1 MSCFRN
7 TARPL
12 VTTGANIT
20 LHISRNKMN
29 NYQCKLSGLTR
40 FPKRKGK
47 FCMRHHICHAVCLI
61 GVSDFRVRMTLG
73 LFFCVWIPIVVAGYS
88 FIQLFQAQQFFF
100 KNVVLRK
107 SLTSKGPTPS
117 STSCIISTPTFSVKL
132 NYYSKAFKHKSS
144 FIPVMVTS
152 FNTTCC
158 WSLCLSRFSRS
169 SSLNVLCEVVLL
181 TRQIW
186 QNLFA
191 AKLSADPHSAWQDR
205 LSAVKRQTVPCTVSV
220 FVLLS

>member
-1 MSCFRN
+1 MQTFRIDKVPQEKRQVLYE
-7 TARPL
+7 TPHLPCRL
-12 VTTGANIT
+12 FDWC
-20 LHISRNKMN
+20 L
-29 NYQCKLSGLTR
+29 R
-40 FPKRKGK
+40 FQGK
-47 FCMRHHICHAVCLI
+47 DDTWFV
-61 GVSDFRVRMTLG
+61 
-73 LFFCVWIPIVVAGYS
+73 FCVWIPIVVAGYS

-117 STSCIISTPTFSVKL
+117 STSCIMSTPTFSVKL

-191 AKLSADPHSAWQDR
+191 AKLSADPHSAWQAR